1 MHVKV
6 KAWSIRQWCA
16 MLLFSSCVPASV
28 SLCAAWYMH
37 SLSIVSTVCGGCL
50 HGIIFLTEAWCC
62 FSQSPGW
69 AVTLMVV
76 SYVVRM
82 VFFVAGCLWL
92 SSMGY
97 SLPGILA
104 GFFMAHLSYMVC
116 KIMSKEN
123 VNGDDM
129 CQVN

>member
-1 MHVKV
+1 MHVEV
-6 KAWSIRQWCA
+6 KASNIRQWWA
-16 MLLFSSCVPASV
+16 MLIFSSCIPASV
-28 SLCAAWYMH
+28 GLCGVWYIH
-37 SLSIVSTVCGGCL
+37 SLFVVSTICGGFL
-50 HGIIFLTEAWCC
+50 HGIVFLTEAWCC

-69 AVTLMVV
+69 AVILMIV
-76 SYVVRM
+76 SYIVRM
-82 VFFVAGCLWL
+82 VLFVTGCLWL

-116 KIMSKEN
+116 KIMLREN
-123 VNGDDM
+123 MNGDDM